1 VSRDPLARL
10 PTALRLW
17 AAAALCVVPL
27 GLSWSF
33 SSGFLSSGYY
43 LYGDCG
49 YSADAYCTPD
59 QYVPGSYL
67 PGHSTIVSQSPL
79 RVFLVLAA
87 VALAFTATRV
97 RTEATRRVAR
107 IGTGAI
113 AVGAVQAAAN
123 GASVVLI
130 CLVAA
135 LLLAAPPAWN
145 NPAARGVLDPASLR
159 R

>member
-33 SSGFLSSGYY
+33 SSGFLTPGYY

-49 YSADAYCTPD
+49 YRSDAYCTPD

-79 RVFLVLAA
+79 RVFLILAA
-87 VALAFTATRV
+87 AALVFTATRV
-97 RTEATRRVAR
+97 RTDATRRVAR
-107 IGTGAI
+107 VGTGAM
-113 AVGAVQAAAN
+113 ATGAVLAAGN
-123 GASVVLI
+123 GAPVVLI
-130 CLVAA
+130 CLVGA
-135 LLLAAPPAWN
+135 LVLAAPPAWN
-145 NPAARGVLDPASLR
+145 KPAARGVLDPESMR